1 MEQFTV
7 TYKGYPSE
15 PRSTTVDHSGTT
27 YPITFLPNQARI
39 QHAGLDVV
47 TVPHESRIAICV
59 EIRITGDQ
67 ATVEVAP
74 SSAFLRLC
82 VNNQLVEVPI
92 STAAIVCNHPQ
103 ENFDISEELLVQ
115 TQAVDFVIAGGRKVV
130 VNEGHVNVVFYLGL
144 EAQRQ
149 AMPVLV
155 VGDGEFGWRAPYR
168 ASPAKGCFKTAA
180 AAGAL
185 VVFSPERYNST
196 FSSSMTKGMD
206 FWSADCLPIYGPQV
220 RLLDVTENAPRCNH
234 RKKRR
239 DFRSHEG
246 AFPVSTAHKKT
257 LYCYED
263 DGAGWPSHATS
274 FCPDVQ
280 LVPST
285 VWRLKTDTSPALFVH
300 PAGGVQDVQPQPRV
314 IVHRDRNSRQHM
326 NANFYSY
333 CLTRG
338 IVQEYMLPPC
348 LHAAWTAVPPDEW

>member
-1 MEQFTV
+1 
-7 TYKGYPSE
+7 
-15 PRSTTVDHSGTT
+15 
-27 YPITFLPNQARI
+27 
-39 QHAGLDVV
+39 
-47 TVPHESRIAICV
+47 
-59 EIRITGDQ
+59 
-67 ATVEVAP
+67 VAP
-74 SSAFLRLC
+74 SSAFLRLR
-82 VNNQLVEVPI
+82 VNNQLVDVPI
-92 STAAIVCNHPQ
+92 STGVIVCNHSQ
-103 ENFDISEELLVQ
+103 ENFDISKELLVQ
-115 TQAVDFVIAGGRKVV
+115 TQAVDFVVAGGRKVV
-130 VNEGHVNVVFYLGL
+130 VNEGHVNVVLYLGL

-168 ASPAKGCFKTAA
+168 ASPAKSCFRTAA

-185 VVFSPERYNST
+185 VVFSPERYTST
-196 FSSSMTKGMD
+196 FSSSMTKGTD
-206 FWSADCLPIYGPQV
+206 FWSADSLPIYGPHV

-274 FCPDVQ
+274 FCPDAQ

-300 PAGGVQDVQPQPRV
+300 PAGGVQDVQPQPQPRV

-338 IVQEYMLPPC
+338 VVQEYMLPPW